1 MVKKERI
8 FELKIEED
16 DELSGIDSIS
26 LVSEPAIEINW
37 LAFNRE
43 CQDGCGLS
51 HDFSSDDHKYVE
63 HIMTNAETEEDLF
76 NDGWVVDS
84 FETVTGRE
92 SFVSTDPNGPS
103 IENEKEY
110 KVRYKYVLNP
120 DINGPALIPTSRDF
134 CKELIRQN
142 KVFRVEDI
150 ENAVNDFGQSPL
162 VYRGSWNCRHVWQ
175 RIKYKKDADI
185 INKASV
191 NKGKVTVGGF
201 PNDLADPDYNVLGY
215 KQPSTV
221 TNRTL
226 NNPSPS
232 TIRNLG
238 LSKDK
243 FVEQCPPAT
252 QDVATNLK
260 NRQNA
265 IDTAHY
271 GPLNPNEP
279 NEEYWKAKADMFGGD
294 VETAKKSRCGNCAF
308 FVQTKSMLD
317 CIAKGINNTNEWD
330 TINAG
335 DLGYCE
341 AFDFK
346 CAAAR
351 TCDAWVVGGP
361 IVDESFVGQKISIDF
376 DDTLSTQR
384 GQRLAQD
391 ILRQK
396 DNLYVV
402 TRRRSSESSGVYAVT
417 DKLGIP
423 RNKVIFTNGKLKWE
437 TLRRLGITKHIDNNP
452 DEIAAIKKNAPLIEA
467 IQFDYDVSNLPAYKD
482 ELPTGKTQS
491 FESYSDYPEGAKNNA
506 KRALDWA
513 EKNGWGS
520 CGTAVGKARANQLAK
535 GEPISEETIARMA
548 SFARHAQ
555 NKDVPYSEGCGGLMW
570 DAWGGTSGIEWASN
584 KLESIRNSMSKQKF
598 AATDEEKRIVIG
610 PAMLPNQRII
620 RKDKITGEPY
630 YVFFSPDTIKMIAD
644 KYMKNQYTRNNDTEH
659 DGKAVQDIYVTESWI
674 VEDEKY
680 DKSRKYGF
688 EVPIGSWMVAMKI
701 PKTPNGEVVWQ
712 KIKAGELNG
721 FSVSGYFEEV
731 AKFNKE
737 EMFLFKLEEILKQT
751 GNN

>member
-1 MVKKERI
+1 MIKKEKI

-43 CQDGCGLS
+43 CQDGCGLN
-51 HDFSSDDHKYVE
+51 HDFSSDDHRYVE
-63 HIMTNAETEEDLF
+63 HIMSNAETEDDLF
-76 NDGWVVDS
+76 NDGWVIDS
-84 FETVTGRE
+84 YETITGRE

-103 IENEKEY
+103 IENEEEY

-150 ENAVNDFGQSPL
+150 ENATNDFGQSPL

-175 RIKYKKDADI
+175 RIKYRKDADI
-185 INKASV
+185 VNKASV

-201 PNDLADPDYNVLGY
+201 PNDLIDPDYRVLGY
-215 KQPSTV
+215 AQPSTV

-226 NNPSPS
+226 GNPSPS
-232 TIRNLG
+232 TVRNLG

-243 FVEQCPPAT
+243 FQEECPAAT
-252 QDVATNLK
+252 QDVAVNLK
-260 NRQNA
+260 NRQRA
-265 IDTAHY
+265 IDEAHY

-279 NEEYWKAKADMFGGD
+279 NEEYWSNKAKMFGGD
-294 VETAKKSRCGNCAF
+294 VESAKKARCGNCAF
-308 FVQTKSMLD
+308 FVKTPSMLN
-317 CIAKGINNTNEWD
+317 CIASGINDINQLD
-330 TINAG
+330 TIQAA

-361 IVDESFVGQKISIDF
+361 IVEEDLGY
-376 DDTLSTQR
+376 DTST
-384 GQRLAQD
+384 
-391 ILRQK
+391 
-396 DNLYVV
+396 
-402 TRRRSSESSGVYAVT
+402 
-417 DKLGIP
+417 
-423 RNKVIFTNGKLKWE
+423 
-437 TLRRLGITKHIDNNP
+437 
-452 DEIAAIKKNAPLIEA
+452 
-467 IQFDYDVSNLPAYKD
+467 LPAYKD
-482 ELPTGKTQS
+482 ELPTGKTES
-491 FESYSDYPEGAKNNA
+491 FESYTDYPEGAKNNA

-520 CGTAVGKARANQLAK
+520 CGTAVGKQRANQLAK

-584 KLESIRNSMSKQKF
+584 KLERIRKEKMSKQKF

-610 PAMLPNQRII
+610 PAMVPHQKII

-674 VEDEKY
+674 VEDEEY

-688 EVPIGSWMVAMKI
+688 NVPVGSWIVVMKI
-701 PKTPNGEVVWQ
+701 PKTPKGEEVWK

-721 FSVSGYFEEV
+721 FSVSGWFSEE
-731 AKFNKE
+731 AMFSRE

>member
-43 CQDGCGLS
+43 CKDGCGLS

-63 HIMTNAETEEDLF
+63 HIMTNAETEDDLF

-92 SFVSTDPNGPS
+92 SFVSTSPNAPS
-103 IENEKEY
+103 FEDTKKFKI
-110 KVRYKYVLNP
+110 RYKYVLNP
-120 DINGPALIPTSRDF
+120 LISGDAIIPTSRDF
-134 CKELIRQN
+134 CRELIRQN

-150 ENAVNDFGQSPL
+150 ENATNDFGQSPL
-162 VYRGSWNCRHVWQ
+162 AYRGSWNCRHVWQ
-175 RIKYKKDADI
+175 RIKYRKDADI

-201 PNDLADPDYNVLGY
+201 PNDLADPNYKVLGSN
-215 KQPSTV
+215 QPNSA
-221 TNRTL
+221 TNKTKD
-226 NNPSPS
+226 NPSPKS
-232 TIRNLG
+232 VRDLG
-238 LSKDK
+238 GMLNQGRVLSLSKDNFEK
-243 FVEQCPPAT
+243 GVP
-252 QDVATNLK
+252 
-260 NRQNA
+260 
-265 IDTAHY
+265 HY
-271 GPLNPNEP
+271 TE
-279 NEEYWKAKADMFGGD
+279 D
-294 VETAKKSRCGNCAF
+294 
-308 FVQTKSMLD
+308 
-317 CIAKGINNTNEWD
+317 
-330 TINAG
+330 
-335 DLGYCE
+335 
-341 AFDFK
+341 
-346 CAAAR
+346 
-351 TCDAWVVGGP
+351 
-361 IVDESFVGQKISIDF
+361 
-376 DDTLSTQR
+376 
-384 GQRLAQD
+384 
-391 ILRQK
+391 
-396 DNLYVV
+396 
-402 TRRRSSESSGVYAVT
+402 
-417 DKLGIP
+417 
-423 RNKVIFTNGKLKWE
+423 GKLYEGPTHKDADG
-437 TLRRLGITKHIDNNP
+437 RLMTGAVHTEDSVYLYHEED
-452 DEIAAIKKNAPLIEA
+452 L
-467 IQFDYDVSNLPAYKD
+467 DYDVSNLPAYKD
-482 ELPTGKTQS
+482 ELPTGKTQN
-491 FESYSDYPEGAKNNA
+491 FESFTDYPEGAKNNA

-584 KLESIRNSMSKQKF
+584 KLESIRNNMSKQKF

-630 YVFFSPDTIKMIAD
+630 FVFFSPDTIKMIAD

-674 VEDEKY
+674 VEDEQY

-688 EVPIGSWMVAMKI
+688 NVPIGSWMVAMKI
-701 PKTPNGEVVWQ
+701 PKTPNGEEVWQ

>member
-63 HIMTNAETEEDLF
+63 HIMTNAETEDDLF

-84 FETVTGRE
+84 FETVTGKE
-92 SFVSTDPNGPS
+92 NFVSTSPNAPS
-103 IENEKEY
+103 FEDTKKFKI
-110 KVRYKYVLNP
+110 RYKYVLNP
-120 DINGPALIPTSRDF
+120 LINGDAIIPTSRDF
-134 CKELIRQN
+134 CRELIRQN

-150 ENAVNDFGQSPL
+150 ENATNDFGQSPL
-162 VYRGSWNCRHVWQ
+162 AYRGSWNCRHVWQ

-185 INKASV
+185 VNKASV
-191 NKGKVTVGGF
+191 NKGKEPVFGF
-201 PNDLADPDYNVLGY
+201 PNDLADPNYKVLGSN
-215 KQPSTV
+215 QPNSA
-221 TNRTL
+221 TNKTKD
-226 NNPSPS
+226 NPSPKS
-232 TIRNLG
+232 IRDLG
-238 LSKDK
+238 GMLNQGEVLKLSKDN
-243 FVEQCPPAT
+243 FQEECPAAT
-252 QDVATNLK
+252 QDVAVNLE
-260 NRQNA
+260 NRQRA
-265 IDTAHY
+265 IDEANY

-279 NEEYWKAKADMFGGD
+279 NEEYWKAKAKMFNGD
-294 VETAKKSRCGNCAF
+294 VETAKKARCGNCAF
-308 FVQTKSMLD
+308 FVKTPSMLE
-317 CIAKGINNTNEWD
+317 CIAGGINDVNQLD
-330 TINAG
+330 TIKAA

-361 IVDESFVGQKISIDF
+361 IVEED
-376 DDTLSTQR
+376 L
-384 GQRLAQD
+384 
-391 ILRQK
+391 
-396 DNLYVV
+396 
-402 TRRRSSESSGVYAVT
+402 
-417 DKLGIP
+417 
-423 RNKVIFTNGKLKWE
+423 
-437 TLRRLGITKHIDNNP
+437 
-452 DEIAAIKKNAPLIEA
+452 
-467 IQFDYDVSNLPAYKD
+467 DYDVSTLPAYKD
-482 ELPTGKTQS
+482 ELPTGKTES
-491 FESYSDYPEGAKNNA
+491 FESYTDYPEGAKNNA

-584 KLESIRNSMSKQKF
+584 KLESIRNNMSKQKF

-610 PAMLPNQRII
+610 PAMLPNQKII

-630 YVFFSPDTIKMIAD
+630 FVFFSPDTIKMIAD

-674 VEDEKY
+674 VEDEQY

-688 EVPIGSWMVAMKI
+688 NVPIGSWMVAMKI
-701 PKTPNGEVVWQ
+701 PKTPNGEEVWQ

>member
-1 MVKKERI
+1 MIKKERI

-26 LVSEPAIEINW
+26 LVSEPAININW

-43 CQDGCGLS
+43 CKDGCGLS

-63 HIMTNAETEEDLF
+63 HIMTNAETEDDLF

-92 SFVSTDPNGPS
+92 SFVSTDPNAPS
-103 IENEKEY
+103 FEDTKRFKI
-110 KVRYKYVLNP
+110 RYKYVLNP
-120 DINGPALIPTSRDF
+120 LISGDAIIPTSRDF
-134 CKELIRQN
+134 CRELIRQN

-150 ENAVNDFGQSPL
+150 ENATNDYGQSPL
-162 VYRGSWNCRHVWQ
+162 VYRNSWNCRHVWQ
-175 RIKYKKDADI
+175 RIKYRKDADI
-185 INKASV
+185 VNKASV

-201 PNDLADPDYNVLGY
+201 PNDLADPNYKVLGSN
-215 KQPSTV
+215 QPNTA
-221 TNRTL
+221 TNKTKG
-226 NNPSPS
+226 NPSPS
-232 TIRNLG
+232 TVRNLG
-238 LSKDK
+238 GMLNQGRVLSLSKDN
-243 FVEQCPPAT
+243 FQEECPAAT
-252 QDVATNLK
+252 QDVAVNLE
-260 NRQNA
+260 NRQRA
-265 IDTAHY
+265 IDEANY

-279 NEEYWKAKADMFGGD
+279 NEEYWKAKAKMFNGD
-294 VETAKKSRCGNCAF
+294 VETAKKARCGNCAF
-308 FVQTKSMLD
+308 FVKTPSMLE
-317 CIAKGINNTNEWD
+317 CIAGGINDVNQLD
-330 TINAG
+330 TIKAA

-361 IVDESFVGQKISIDF
+361 IVEED
-376 DDTLSTQR
+376 L
-384 GQRLAQD
+384 
-391 ILRQK
+391 
-396 DNLYVV
+396 
-402 TRRRSSESSGVYAVT
+402 
-417 DKLGIP
+417 
-423 RNKVIFTNGKLKWE
+423 
-437 TLRRLGITKHIDNNP
+437 
-452 DEIAAIKKNAPLIEA
+452 
-467 IQFDYDVSNLPAYKD
+467 DYDVSTLPAYKD
-482 ELPTGKTQS
+482 ELPTGKTES
-491 FESYSDYPEGAKNNA
+491 FESYTDYPEGAKNNA

-584 KLESIRNSMSKQKF
+584 KLESIRNNMSKQKF

-630 YVFFSPDTIKMIAD
+630 FVFFSPDTIKMIAD

-674 VEDEKY
+674 VEDEQY

-688 EVPIGSWMVAMKI
+688 NVPIGSWMVAMKI
-701 PKTPNGEVVWQ
+701 PKTPKGEVIWQ

>member
-1 MVKKERI
+1 MIKKERI

-51 HDFSSDDHKYVE
+51 HDFSSDDHRYVE

-84 FETVTGRE
+84 FEIVTGKE
-92 SFVSTDPNGPS
+92 NFVSTEPNAPS
-103 IENEKEY
+103 IEDEEEY

-120 DINGPALIPTSRDF
+120 LIDGPAIISTSRAF
-134 CKELIRQN
+134 CRELIAQN
-142 KVFRVEDI
+142 KVFRIEDI
-150 ENAVNDFGQSPL
+150 ENATNDYGQSPL
-162 VYRGSWNCRHVWQ
+162 VYRNSWNCRHVWQ
-175 RIKYKKDADI
+175 RIKYRKDADI

-191 NKGKVTVGGF
+191 NKGKVTIAGF
-201 PNDLADPDYNVLGY
+201 PNDLADPDYRVLGY
-215 KQPSTV
+215 DQANTA
-221 TNRTL
+221 TNKTKG
-226 NNPSPS
+226 NPSPR
-232 TIRNLG
+232 TERTLG
-238 LSKDK
+238 GMLTQGATLSLSKDK
-243 FVEQCPPAT
+243 FQEECPEAT
-252 QDVATNLK
+252 QNVAVNLE
-260 NRQNA
+260 NRQRA
-265 IDTAHY
+265 INEAHY

-279 NEEYWKAKADMFGGD
+279 NEEYWKAKAKMFNGD
-294 VETAKKSRCGNCAF
+294 VESAKKARCGNCAF
-308 FVQTKSMLD
+308 FVKTPSMLE
-317 CIAKGINNTNEWD
+317 CIAGGINDVNELD
-330 TINAG
+330 TIQAA

-361 IVDESFVGQKISIDF
+361 IVEE
-376 DDTLSTQR
+376 
-384 GQRLAQD
+384 
-391 ILRQK
+391 
-396 DNLYVV
+396 NL
-402 TRRRSSESSGVYAVT
+402 G
-417 DKLGIP
+417 
-423 RNKVIFTNGKLKWE
+423 
-437 TLRRLGITKHIDNNP
+437 
-452 DEIAAIKKNAPLIEA
+452 
-467 IQFDYDVSNLPAYKD
+467 YDVSALPAYKD
-482 ELPTGKTQS
+482 ELPTGKTES
-491 FESYSDYPEGAKNNA
+491 FESYTDYPEGAKNNA

-520 CGTAVGKARANQLAK
+520 CGTPVGKARANQLAK
-535 GEPISEETIARMA
+535 GEAISEETIARMA

-570 DAWGGTSGIEWASN
+570 DAWGGTSGIEWAQN
-584 KLESIRNSMSKQKF
+584 KLERIRKEKMSKQKF

-610 PAMLPNQRII
+610 PAMVPHQKII

-659 DGKAVQDIYVTESWI
+659 DGKAVNDIYVTESWI
-674 VEDEKY
+674 VEDERY
-680 DKSRKYGF
+680 DKSKKYGF
-688 EVPIGSWMVAMKI
+688 EVPVGSWMVAMKI
-701 PKTPNGEVVWQ
+701 PKTPKGEEVWQ

-731 AKFNKE
+731 AKFSRE
-737 EMFLFKLEEILKQT
+737 EMFLFKLEQILKET

>member
-1 MVKKERI
+1 MIKKERI

-51 HDFSSDDHKYVE
+51 HDFSSDDNKYVE
-63 HIMTNAETEEDLF
+63 HLMTNAETEEDLF
-76 NDGWVVDS
+76 NDGWVIDS
-84 FETVTGRE
+84 FEIITGRE
-92 SFVSTDPNGPS
+92 DFVSTNPNAPS
-103 IENEKEY
+103 FEDTEEY
-110 KVRYKYVLNP
+110 RVRYKYVLNP

-150 ENAVNDFGQSPL
+150 ENATNDFGQSPL

-175 RIKYKKDADI
+175 RIKYRKDADI
-185 INKASV
+185 VNKASV

-201 PNDLADPDYNVLGY
+201 PNDLVDPDYRVLGLPE
-215 KQPSTV
+215 PSTV

-243 FVEQCPPAT
+243 FEIVPPNVNVYGYHTRFFQICPGAQATFEHLISMDNDEDTKGMIRSAAQVADNVFRIEDEVIKAQNAT
-252 QDVATNLK
+252 QH
-260 NRQNA
+260 Q
-265 IDTAHY
+265 Y
-271 GPLNPNEP
+271 
-279 NEEYWKAKADMFGGD
+279 EEAVVLVD
-294 VETAKKSRCGNCAF
+294 
-308 FVQTKSMLD
+308 
-317 CIAKGINNTNEWD
+317 
-330 TINAG
+330 
-335 DLGYCE
+335 
-341 AFDFK
+341 DFK
-346 CAAAR
+346 
-351 TCDAWVVGGP
+351 DIINEIDKISQMKHDVSYMDGHIEV
-361 IVDESFVGQKISIDF
+361 IKDYLKSESFVGRKISIDY

-391 ILRQK
+391 ILRENN
-396 DNLYVV
+396 DLYVV
-402 TRRRSSESSGVYAVT
+402 TRRRSFEYGPVFRVT
-417 DKLGIP
+417 DMLGIP

-467 IQFDYDVSNLPAYKD
+467 IQFDYDVSALPAYQD
-482 ELPTGKTQS
+482 ELPTGKTES
-491 FESYSDYPEGAKNNA
+491 FESYTDYPEGAKNNA
-506 KRALDWA
+506 KRAIDWA

-520 CGTAVGKARANQLAK
+520 CGTPVGKARANQLAK
-535 GEPISEETIARMA
+535 GEPISEETISRMA

-570 DAWGGTSGIEWASN
+570 DAWGGTSGIEWAQN
-584 KLESIRNSMSKQKF
+584 KLERIRKQKMSKQKF

-610 PAMLPNQRII
+610 PAMVPNQKII

-630 YVFFSPDTIKMIAD
+630 YVFFSPETIKMIAD

-674 VEDEKY
+674 VEDDRY
-680 DKSRKYGF
+680 DKSKKYGF
-688 EVPIGSWMVAMKI
+688 EVPVGSWMVSMKI
-701 PKTPNGEVVWQ
+701 PKTPKGEVVWQ

-731 AKFNKE
+731 AKFTKE
-737 EMFLFKLEEILKQT
+737 EMFLFKLEEILIQT

>member
-43 CQDGCGLS
+43 CKDGCGLS

-63 HIMTNAETEEDLF
+63 HIMTNAETEDDLF

-92 SFVSTDPNGPS
+92 SFVSTSPNAPS
-103 IENEKEY
+103 FEDTKKFKI
-110 KVRYKYVLNP
+110 RYKYVLNP
-120 DINGPALIPTSRDF
+120 LISGDAIIPTSRDF

-150 ENAVNDFGQSPL
+150 ENATNDFGQSPL
-162 VYRGSWNCRHVWQ
+162 AYRGSWNCRHVWQ
-175 RIKYKKDADI
+175 RIKYRKDADI

-201 PNDLADPDYNVLGY
+201 PNDLADPNYKVLGSN
-215 KQPSTV
+215 QPNSA
-221 TNRTL
+221 TNKTKD
-226 NNPSPS
+226 NPSPKS
-232 TIRNLG
+232 VRDLG
-238 LSKDK
+238 GMLNQGRVLSLSKDNFEK
-243 FVEQCPPAT
+243 GVP
-252 QDVATNLK
+252 
-260 NRQNA
+260 
-265 IDTAHY
+265 HY
-271 GPLNPNEP
+271 TE
-279 NEEYWKAKADMFGGD
+279 D
-294 VETAKKSRCGNCAF
+294 
-308 FVQTKSMLD
+308 
-317 CIAKGINNTNEWD
+317 
-330 TINAG
+330 
-335 DLGYCE
+335 
-341 AFDFK
+341 
-346 CAAAR
+346 
-351 TCDAWVVGGP
+351 
-361 IVDESFVGQKISIDF
+361 
-376 DDTLSTQR
+376 
-384 GQRLAQD
+384 
-391 ILRQK
+391 
-396 DNLYVV
+396 
-402 TRRRSSESSGVYAVT
+402 
-417 DKLGIP
+417 
-423 RNKVIFTNGKLKWE
+423 GKLYEGPTHKDADG
-437 TLRRLGITKHIDNNP
+437 RLMTGAVHTEDSVYLYHEED
-452 DEIAAIKKNAPLIEA
+452 L
-467 IQFDYDVSNLPAYKD
+467 DYDVSNLPAYKD
-482 ELPTGKTQS
+482 ELPTGKTQN
-491 FESYSDYPEGAKNNA
+491 FESFTDYPEGAKNNA

-584 KLESIRNSMSKQKF
+584 KLESIRNNMSKQKF

-630 YVFFSPDTIKMIAD
+630 FVFFSPDTIKMIAD

-674 VEDEKY
+674 VEDEQY

-688 EVPIGSWMVAMKI
+688 NVPIGSWMVAMKI
-701 PKTPNGEVVWQ
+701 PKTPNGEEVWQ